1 MIRPL
6 RQRHRVMVCTLG
18 VLLPIVFTVGIAAR
32 KSVPVVADVPSGL
45 VPKASDYGKMVWTKT
60 DLWPGQRFIT
70 SLRRDAAGSVAVEL
84 MIRELAKPDVLVYWA
99 AGKETAVEGLP
110 DDARL
115 LGALSNRSP
124 LLIPA
129 DVRGET
135 GRFVLYSLA
144 DHEVVAESSAFIIQ
158 KD

>member
-1 MIRPL
+1 
-6 RQRHRVMVCTLG
+6 V
-18 VLLPIVFTVGIAAR
+18 
-32 KSVPVVADVPSGL
+32 
-45 VPKASDYGKMVWTKT
+45 VWTKT

-84 MIRELAKPDVLVYWA
+84 MILDFAKPDVLVYWA
-99 AGKETAVEGLP
+99 TGKETTDEHLP
-110 DDARL
+110 GNARL
-115 LGALSNRSP
+115 LGALSNRAP
-124 LLIPA
+124 LPLPA